1 MFTYNANWFNSEN
14 SNLNVLTDSSDLAIE
29 AVNLKSHV
37 DLALREGKFNSN
49 GANSYVK
56 FQKISI

>member
-1 MFTYNANWFNSEN
+1 MFFRQF
-14 SNLNVLTDSSDLAIE
+14 DLAIE

-49 GANSYVK
+49 ELILMLNSRK
-56 FQKISI
+56 SISSLY